1 MKSLQHQLSVL
12 LGLSVAAVFILF
24 WWLSFTTIHQVAE
37 EYVLTRL
44 SHDSDAVVKN
54 LHLKNGRWVL
64 DFERLEPIYS
74 QVNSGHYFVVKVE
87 KQTFY
92 SPSLNGYPLFVPEW
106 DSHKYTEM
114 VYETLGPLVTEGK
127 DVKRSKLLIQA
138 SQQSKNNHPV
148 TIYIAEDHSPIQQS
162 LKRFDWLFGGFALV
176 TLLILYFLQKWIL
189 QRTFKQLSPLE
200 KQLKELELTHQ
211 LNIEDVPYP
220 KEVASLIEALR
231 HALTQAGKQLRSS
244 RQSNAN
250 LSHALKTPLNLAF
263 QLLEQIRED
272 TSPEKLKL
280 VERQVQQQ
288 LNKIHQLIER
298 ELKKARIASDAPLS
312 NRFDWQ
318 ADMEELIQSLK
329 QLYQAKNLQIESSLT
344 DLPGLVIEKEDG
356 FELFGNLLDNACKWS
371 NNQIWIGFE
380 ADAKKV
386 AITIEDDGPGV
397 SEQALTDIQIRGF
410 RADEATPG
418 HGIGLSIVKDLVE
431 AYSAEIEFAHS
442 AYGGLKV
449 SLIFNNK

>member
-1 MKSLQHQLSVL
+1 MKSLQHQLSIL

-24 WWLSFTTIHQVAE
+24 WWLSFTTIHKVAE

-54 LHLKNGRWVL
+54 LHLKNGQWSL
-64 DFERLEPIYS
+64 DYERLEPIYS

-87 KQTFY
+87 KQNFH
-92 SPSLNGYPLFVPEW
+92 SPSLGGYPLFLPKW
-106 DSHKYTEM
+106 DGSKHTEM
-114 VYETLGPLVTEGK
+114 VYETLGPIVTEGK
-127 DVKRSKLLIQA
+127 EVKRSKLLIKA
-138 SQQSKNNHPV
+138 SQQSKNNHLITV
-148 TIYIAEDHSPIQQS
+148 YIAEDHSPIQES
-162 LKRFDWLFGGFALV
+162 LTRFDWLFGGFAFV
-176 TLLILYFLQKWIL
+176 TLLMLYFLQKWIL
-189 QRTFKQLSPLE
+189 QRTFKQLLPLE

-211 LNIEDVPYP
+211 LNIDDVQYP

-231 HALTQAGKQLRSS
+231 HALTQAGKQLKSS

-263 QLLEQIRED
+263 QLLGQISEN
-272 TSPEKLKL
+272 TPPENLKL
-280 VERQVQQQ
+280 VEKQVQQQ
-288 LNKIHQLIER
+288 LNKIHQLIDR

-318 ADMEELIQSLK
+318 VDMNELIQSLK
-329 QLYQAKNLQIESSLT
+329 QLYQTKNLQIESHLT

-371 NNQIWIGFE
+371 RQQIMIRFE
-380 ADAKKV
+380 ANDKKLV
-386 AITIEDDGPGV
+386 LIIEDDGPGV
-397 SEQALTDIQIRGF
+397 SEQELNDIQIRGY

-431 AYSAEIEFAHS
+431 AYSARIEFAHS
-442 AYGGLKV
+442 SLGGLKV
-449 SLIFNNK
+449 LITFNK